1 MKANHFGSTGTGQR
15 TSAEQSHGQHGG
27 HRRITPHTSGE
38 QAQHAAPA
46 RFGAGSDPPLQ
57 FPELPLRVNAAGR
70 RHAGVPIAPDPSV
83 FLFMRGIAARQAA
96 RASRSPAGQASV
108 RSRTSR
114 ALSSFSERVRMS
126 VFDFMSYGLSTGNG
140 GMFLTDQQ
148 IFFLRR
154 ASRIFCTAWPRCTS
168 RVLTEI

>member
-1 MKANHFGSTGTGQR
+1 MKANLSAARDRTAPIRRTVPRPAWRPSTHNAPYEWRAGAACRSCAIRSRQRSAAAISGTPAPGQCCGSSSR
-15 TSAEQSHGQHGG
+15 
-27 HRRITPHTSGE
+27 
-38 QAQHAAPA
+38 
-46 RFGAGSDPPLQ
+46 
-57 FPELPLRVNAAGR
+57 
-70 RHAGVPIAPDPSV
+70 GVPIAPDPSV

-96 RASRSPAGQASV
+96 RASRSPAGQTSV

>member
-1 MKANHFGSTGTGQR
+1 MGNRIKIRRKELRIKQ
-15 TSAEQSHGQHGG
+15 AELAERLNISNSHMSS
-27 HRRITPHTSGE
+27 IE
-38 QAQHAAPA
+38 
-46 RFGAGSDPPLQ
+46 
-57 FPELPLRVNAAGR
+57 NGR
-70 RHAGVPIAPDPSV
+70 QKPSLDI
-83 FLFMRGIAARQAA
+83 FIQICNRQAA
-96 RASRSPAGQASV
+96 RASRSPAGQTSV